1 MSFFNEIPTMGRE
14 SLRDLKKGID
24 LNFKEFSRNYG
35 DGIEGVF
42 DPLLMFLVWLEKLL
56 VNSPWPLVIL
66 VLAGL
71 AWIGSRNLK
80 LVAGTI
86 ACFLVIGYF
95 VRVFDGSF
103 KSEKRLSS
111 NPKLVV
117 GIVVDQMKYQYLT
130 KYWDHYSERGF
141 KKLINQ
147 GFNAK
152 SNHYGYSQTSTGPG
166 HTTVATGTY
175 PRVHGIIGNSWF
187 DRKSK
192 KSVYCVDDENY
203 NTIGSS
209 SNSGK

>member
-1 MSFFNEIPTMGRE
+1 MSNKTFLNILIAGFF
-14 SLRDLKKGID
+14 L
-24 LNFKEFSRNYG
+24 
-35 DGIEGVF
+35 
-42 DPLLMFLVWLEKLL
+42 
-56 VNSPWPLVIL
+56 
-66 VLAGL
+66 
-71 AWIGSRNLK
+71 
-80 LVAGTI
+80 
-86 ACFLVIGYF
+86 LVIGFF
-95 VRVFDGSF
+95 VRVFDGRF
-103 KSEKRLSS
+103 KSEKRFSN

-130 KYWDHYSERGF
+130 KYWDHYSEKGF

-209 SNSGK
+209 TNSGKKSPSKLLTTTLSDENRIATNFKGKTIGGCNKR